1 MEDFPIWLKL
11 AVWLTVAGTVVYA
24 VGAVIYSGMGG

>member
-11 AVWLTVAGTVVYA
+11 IIWVTIAGTVVYTI
-24 VGAVIYSGMGG
+24 GAMVYTSMMD